1 MTIQPKRDSFT
12 VHCDSCPEYFEVES
26 TDFNEVVKSIKLNNW
41 LTYKD
46 KNDKWSHKC
55 PVCQEG

>member
-1 MTIQPKRDSFT
+1 MTIHPKRDSFT
-12 VHCDSCPEYFEVES
+12 VHCDSCPEYFEVDSGDWHELKR
-26 TDFNEVVKSIKLNNW
+26 EIKFKNW

-55 PVCQEG
+55 PACQEG